1 MKSKN
6 FMLTKNNPKESLEEF
21 HQILKADSVYA
32 RVQLELSA
40 SGTPHYQ
47 ACVGY
52 KNERHMKALIKQFD
66 GCHIEVARNA
76 MRAWKYC
83 GKEDTR
89 KEGPLES
96 GVPPAAKNVKGDTKT
111 RNEYIL
117 KHGVCKAVDEGHL
130 PLEKLKQVQQSV
142 DLYRL
147 MSIRPPSIDK
157 LLGEWHW
164 GATGTGK
171 SYGVRQEYPDA
182 YIKSNSFWWDGYQGE
197 ETVIYEEMGPK
208 QVSGHHIKQ
217 WADHHPFQAAVKGSF

>member
-1 MKSKN
+1 
-6 FMLTKNNPKESLEEF
+6 
-21 HQILKADSVYA
+21 V
-32 RVQLELSA
+32 
-40 SGTPHYQ
+40 
-47 ACVGY
+47 
-52 KNERHMKALIKQFD
+52 KALIKQFD
-66 GCHIEVARNA
+66 GCHVEVARNA
-76 MRAWKYC
+76 MRAWEYC
-83 GKEDTR
+83 GKADTR

-111 RNEYIL
+111 RNEFIL

-142 DLYRL
+142 DLYKL
-147 MSIRPPSIDK
+147 MSVRPPPVDK

-208 QVSGHHIKQ
+208 QVSGHHVKQ